1 MRKTIVL
8 VGAGSA
14 MFGLGTVGDIFKSP
28 VLEGSH
34 IVLHDINPHT
44 LKTVYGVVKREIR
57 EKNLPYTV
65 SGTTQRREALKNA
78 DYCVISIEVGNR
90 FELWEQDWKL
100 PLLFGFKQI
109 YGENGGPGGLFH
121 SLRIIPPILEIC
133 TDIDAICPEAL
144 VFNFSN
150 PMTRICLAIKRKF
163 PDMKVIG
170 LCHEIASLPAHLPK
184 ILDTP
189 LENLSFRAGGLNH
202 FSVLLEITYKDTGV
216 DAYPDVRA
224 KAPGYFEHAPSP
236 ADWFEQEFGGVTAG
250 KSQRSWEGR
259 QLFKEVLERF
269 GYLPITDDSHFGE
282 YIQWAYDSAGHKGIE
297 DFYTRYKKWSL
308 EQAVPESRIQ
318 GTNPGEYWR
327 TIPIIEGIENDT
339 AHEELALNI
348 MNENL
353 ITNLP
358 QDMVVEVPAIIDKNG
373 IHGIKLGNLPRGIAG
388 LITNQ
393 VATVDLTVEGVL
405 TGSKDIV
412 LQALL
417 LDPVVDSLPRAEQLL
432 EAVLELQA
440 PYLGYIR

>member
-8 VGAGSA
+8 IGAGSA
-14 MFGLGTVGDIFKSP
+14 MFGLGTVGDILKSP

-34 IVLHDINPHT
+34 IVLHDINPQT
-44 LKTVYGVVKREIR
+44 LKKVYGIVKREIR

-90 FELWEQDWKL
+90 FEFWEQDWKL
-100 PLLFGFKQI
+100 PLLYGFKQI

-133 TDIDAICPEAL
+133 ADIEAICPEAI

-150 PMTRICLAIKRKF
+150 PMTRICLAINRKF

-170 LCHEIASLPAHLPK
+170 LCHEIASLPAHLPN

-236 ADWFEQEFGGVTAG
+236 ADWFEQEFGGMTAG
-250 KSQRSWEGR
+250 KSQRSWAGR
-259 QLFKEVLERF
+259 QLFRDVLERF

-282 YIQWAYDSAGHKGIE
+282 YIQWAYDSADHKGIE

-308 EQAVPESRIQ
+308 EMAVPESRIT

-327 TIPIIEGIENDT
+327 TIPIIEGITNDT
-339 AHEELALNI
+339 GHEELAVNI
-348 MNENL
+348 MNKDL

-358 QDMVVEVPAIIDKNG
+358 QDMVVEVPGIIGKNG
-373 IHGIKLGNLPRGIAG
+373 VHGIPLGNLPRGIAG

-393 VATVDLTVEGVL
+393 VATIDLTVEGVL
-405 TGSKDIV
+405 TGSKGIV
-412 LQALL
+412 LQALS
-417 LDPVVDSLPRAEQLL
+417 LDPVVDSLPRAEKLL
-432 EAVLELQA
+432 DAILELQA